1 MDTFLRYAARTSLA
15 TTLACCI
22 AACSEPQGPAGGIES
37 TEDALEGTNGFAMNG
52 FAMNG
57 FTMNGFAMNGL
68 SLNGFAMNG
77 FAMNGLSLP
86 NGLSSTTGLMTTSG
100 GRQAIKYMV
109 RCAYP
114 EGQTLVKQDQYGTS
128 YTFYGSIGIA
138 PELAAGPCDLD
149 CQENISA
156 CMLAHVNNSGQH
168 IGIWMVGPD
177 TGIGWGGNEQF
188 PYQEGAFFGNIFAS
202 PWQGYYC
209 AGNDMA
215 SGEVP
220 GRLGTPMA
228 SNVYIDRYGGDGK
241 CKQPSACTV
250 TNEGYTN
257 CADPAPTAP
266 YAVGHKWNHVV
277 TVWRNFE
284 PTQMYKICNAY
295 SGKCLGVVGGSSA
308 EGASVEQRTYSG
320 SVGQTWQIL
329 QVSYG
334 NFKVINVASG
344 KALDISGSQI
354 VQRSYTGAS
363 SQLLPIK
370 YIRDRA
376 GYANLVLAS
385 NNKSGYC
392 VSSGNDGALV
402 QLGTNLG
409 TDYGRWTFSAVGA
422 FSTASPDTTT
432 VVASGGTNPCA
443 SFCTSPTVFTSVS
456 YQAGALG
463 TGAVCRETT
472 TSLSGVN
479 LSNITGRTFKIN
491 GTAFAADGTISALPA
506 KVNGGYC
513 LQATAGGLSYASFA
527 TW

>member
-1 MDTFLRYAARTSLA
+1 MNTFLRNGARLSLLL
-15 TTLACCI
+15 TACCG
-22 AACSEPQGPAGGIES
+22 AACAPLPDQGGVASSDE
-37 TEDALEGTNGFAMNG
+37 ALEGTNGFQMNG
-52 FAMNG
+52 FQMNG
-57 FTMNGFAMNGL
+57 FQMNGL
-68 SLNGFAMNG
+68 SLNGFQMNG
-77 FAMNGLSLP
+77 FQMNGLSLP
-86 NGLSSTTGLMTTSG
+86 SGLSSTTGLMTTSG
-100 GRQAIKYMV
+100 GRQVIKYMIK
-109 RCAYP
+109 CAYP
-114 EGQTLVKQDQYGTS
+114 DGQNLVKQDQYGTS
-128 YTFYGSIGIA
+128 YTFYGSIGVA
-138 PELAAGPCDLD
+138 PELATGCDLD
-149 CQENISA
+149 CQEKISA

-177 TGIGWGGNEQF
+177 NGIGWGGSDKF

-209 AGNDMA
+209 AGKDMA

-228 SNVYIDRYGGDGK
+228 SNVYIDRYGGNGQ
-241 CKQPSACTV
+241 CKQPSACTE

-257 CADPAPTAP
+257 CTDPAPMAP
-266 YAVGHKWNHVV
+266 YTVGHKWAHVV

-295 SGKCLGVVGGSSA
+295 SGKCLGVVNGSSA
-308 EGASVEQRTYSG
+308 DGASVEQRTYSG

-354 VQRSYTGAS
+354 VQRSYTGSS

-385 NNKSGYC
+385 NTKSGYC

-409 TDYGRWTFSAVGA
+409 TDYGRWTFSAVGPLDA
-422 FSTASPDTTT
+422 ASSATTT
-432 VVASGGTNPCA
+432 VVSTGGTNPCA
-443 SFCTSPTVFTSVS
+443 SFCTSPTVFTSAN

-472 TSLSGVN
+472 ASLSGIN
-479 LSNITGRTFKIN
+479 LSNIAGRTFKVN
-491 GTAFAADGTISALPA
+491 GTAFVADGTISALPA

-513 LQATAGGLSYASFA
+513 LEATAGGLSFASFA